1 MSEVF
6 TAQATGIAV
15 DKVVYIKSTSG
26 IDHEVGIADAGD
38 PAKSPPIGIVEAVLS
53 ATRVRVRKIGTYF
66 TSDSLTLTPG
76 QAYYAPSP
84 GGVPTTTP
92 SAYLVGVALSARQ
105 LEIGIDALGSGPAG
119 PTGPT
124 GPTGATGATGATGP
138 TGPTGPAG
146 PEDLRSIAFW
156 RSPAGS
162 LAVGAWARFEA
173 AALPSY
179 WRVWTTSAE
188 STLIVD
194 VAISYSGGLVSQ
206 EVWTTY
212 ESDGV
217 TTHESET
224 WAYTYDAFGNQI
236 EQRTA

>member
-1 MSEVF
+1 M
-6 TAQATGIAV
+6 
-15 DKVVYIKSTSG
+15 
-26 IDHEVGIADAGD
+26 
-38 PAKSPPIGIVEAVLS
+38 
-53 ATRVRVRKIGTYF
+53 
-66 TSDSLTLTPG
+66 
-76 QAYYAPSP
+76 
-84 GGVPTTTP
+84 
-92 SAYLVGVALSARQ
+92 
-105 LEIGIDALGSGPAG
+105 
-119 PTGPT
+119 
-124 GPTGATGATGATGP
+124 
-138 TGPTGPAG
+138 
-146 PEDLRSIAFW
+146 
-156 RSPAGS
+156 
-162 LAVGAWARFEA
+162 GAWARFEA